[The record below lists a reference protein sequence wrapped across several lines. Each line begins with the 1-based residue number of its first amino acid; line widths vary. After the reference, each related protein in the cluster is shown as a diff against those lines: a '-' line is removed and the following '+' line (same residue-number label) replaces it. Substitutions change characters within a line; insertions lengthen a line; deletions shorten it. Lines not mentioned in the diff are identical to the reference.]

1 MQSSLKKILIVGITI
16 LILSVLALSIIYK
29 INPNFFINKK
39 NIMQGQIKSGNL
51 STDYTIPLA
60 LSDIKKLGLN
70 TVNVPVVIEI
80 NSLNSDDM
88 EINKESKE
96 RAIQLIKI
104 LNKDKINV
112 VLEPYPWISNG
123 SLAETDWN
131 PANINIFFWNWKT
144 KVLNPLIHDIAV
156 PYHVDAL
163 IISSNMQKLEFAE
176 GYWNDTI
183 DYVKKS
189 YKGLVTYKT
198 TWWYTSSSDGKS
210 MEDYNNKL
218 NNKLFSKLDFIS
230 VGAYFE
236 LSDKPTNSV
245 ENLVNA
251 LIKTQVL
258 NRDENIKGELKKFN
272 IKWRKPLYFAELGFP
287 RANFAAMHPW
297 DPSPSK
303 VVNTLEQANC
313 FEAYRRVFEKENWL
327 LGFSVFAIGEH
338 GTDKHYLPG
347 DESIKVINEWYKKK

>member
-1 MQSSLKKILIVGITI
+1 MRSSLKKILGVVVTVI
-16 LILSVLALSIIYK
+16 ILSALVLGLIYK
-29 INPNFFINKK
+29 IDPYFFKSKK

-88 EINKESKE
+88 DINKESKE

-104 LNKDKINV
+104 LNRQKINV

-123 SLAETDWN
+123 SLYETDWN
-131 PANINIFFWNWKT
+131 PININTFFWNWKT
-144 KVLNPLIHDIAV
+144 KVLNPLIKDVAV
-156 PYHVDAL
+156 PYKVDAL

-176 GYWNDTI
+176 GYWNDTV
-183 DYVKKS
+183 DYVRKS

-198 TWWYTSSSDGKS
+198 TWWATLTSDSKS
-210 MEDYNNKL
+210 IKDYNKKL

-236 LSDKPTNSV
+236 LSDKPNNSV

-251 LIKTQVL
+251 LTKTQVL
-258 NRDENIKGELKKFN
+258 NRNQNVKVELKNFN
-272 IKWRKPLYFAELGFP
+272 ERWSKPLYFAELGFP
-287 RANFAAMHPW
+287 KENLAALHPW

-303 VVNTLEQANC
+303 VLNSLEQANC
-313 FEAYRRVFEKENWL
+313 FEAYRRVFEKESWL

-347 DESIKVINEWYKKK
+347 DKSIKVINEWYKKK